1 MTLPGTTPFAGNH
14 RLMEED
20 NRTDEQLML
29 AYGEGN
35 AEAFEVL
42 YGRWRRQIYRFLVR
56 QCDSAGVAD
65 ELYQDVWLRVVNA
78 RRQYTVTAK
87 FSTWLFRIARNRL
100 IDHWR
105 AERRIPVA
113 EPIMAND
120 SEIDPF
126 DNVAA
131 LDELQPER
139 IVERKDLIRLVVGAV
154 ESLPDAQRE
163 TFLLHEE
170 GGLTIDEIAS
180 LMGVGHET
188 AKSRLRYAMT
198 RLRAQLTVCR
208 P

>member
-1 MTLPGTTPFAGNH
+1 
-14 RLMEED
+14 MEED
-20 NRTDEQLML
+20 SRTDEQLML
-29 AYGEGN
+29 AYGAGS

-42 YGRWRRQIYRFLVR
+42 YGRWRRQIYRFLIR
-56 QCDSAGVAD
+56 QCDGAGTAD

-78 RRQYTVTAK
+78 SRQYTVAAK

-105 AERRIPVA
+105 SESRKPVA
-113 EPIMAND
+113 ELREAD
-120 SEIDPF
+120 DCETDPL

-131 LDELQPER
+131 PDELQPEK
-139 IVERKDLIRLVVGAV
+139 IMERKDRVRLVVGAV

-163 TFLLHEE
+163 AFLLHEE
-170 GGLTIDEIAS
+170 GGLTIDEIAM
-180 LMGVGHET
+180 LTGVGNET

-198 RLRAQLTVCR
+198 RLRALLTECR

>member
-1 MTLPGTTPFAGNH
+1 
-14 RLMEED
+14 
-20 NRTDEQLML
+20 ML

-78 RRQYTVTAK
+78 RRLYTVTAK

-105 AERRIPVA
+105 SECRIPLA

>member
-1 MTLPGTTPFAGNH
+1 
-14 RLMEED
+14 MEED
-20 NRTDEQLML
+20 SRTDEQLML
-29 AYGEGN
+29 AYGAGS

-42 YGRWRRQIYRFLVR
+42 YGRWRRQIYRFLIR
-56 QCDSAGVAD
+56 QCDGAGTAD

-78 RRQYTVTAK
+78 RRQYTVAAK

-105 AERRIPVA
+105 SESRKPVA
-113 EPIMAND
+113 ELREAD
-120 SEIDPF
+120 DCETDPV

-131 LDELQPER
+131 PDELQPEK
-139 IVERKDLIRLVVGAV
+139 IMERNERVRLVVGAV

-163 TFLLHEE
+163 VFLLHEE
-170 GGLTIDEIAS
+170 GGLTIDEIAM
-180 LMGVGHET
+180 LTGVGNET

-198 RLRAQLTVCR
+198 RLRALLTECR

>member
-1 MTLPGTTPFAGNH
+1 
-14 RLMEED
+14 MEED
-20 NRTDEQLML
+20 SRTDEQLML
-29 AYGEGN
+29 AYGAGS

-42 YGRWRRQIYRFLVR
+42 YGRWRRQIYRFLIR
-56 QCDSAGVAD
+56 QCDGAGTAD

-78 RRQYTVTAK
+78 RRQYTVAAK

-105 AERRIPVA
+105 SESRKPVA
-113 EPIMAND
+113 ELREAD
-120 SEIDPF
+120 DCETDPV

-131 LDELQPER
+131 PDELQPEK
-139 IVERKDLIRLVVGAV
+139 IMERNERVRLVVGAV

-163 TFLLHEE
+163 AFLLHEE
-170 GGLTIDEIAS
+170 GGLTIDEIAM
-180 LMGVGHET
+180 LTGVGHET

-198 RLRAQLTVCR
+198 RLRTQLTECR

>member
-1 MTLPGTTPFAGNH
+1 
-14 RLMEED
+14 MEED
-20 NRTDEQLML
+20 SRTDEQLML
-29 AYGEGN
+29 AYGAGS

-42 YGRWRRQIYRFLVR
+42 YGRWRRQIYRFLIR
-56 QCDSAGVAD
+56 QCDGAGTAD

-78 RRQYTVTAK
+78 SRQYTVAAK

-105 AERRIPVA
+105 SESRKPVA
-113 EPIMAND
+113 ELREAD
-120 SEIDPF
+120 DCETDPV

-131 LDELQPER
+131 PDELQPEK
-139 IVERKDLIRLVVGAV
+139 IMERKDRVRLVVGAV

-163 TFLLHEE
+163 VFLLHEE
-170 GGLTIDEIAS
+170 GGLTIDEIAM
-180 LMGVGHET
+180 LTGVGNET

-198 RLRAQLTVCR
+198 RLRALLTECR

>member
-1 MTLPGTTPFAGNH
+1 
-14 RLMEED
+14 MEED

-105 AERRIPVA
+105 SERQKPVDA
-113 EPIMAND
+113 PPMAND

>member
-1 MTLPGTTPFAGNH
+1 
-14 RLMEED
+14 MEED
-20 NRTDEQLML
+20 SRTDEQLML
-29 AYGEGN
+29 AYGAGS

-42 YGRWRRQIYRFLVR
+42 YGRWRRQIYRFLIR
-56 QCDSAGVAD
+56 QCDGAGTAD

-78 RRQYTVTAK
+78 SRQYTVAAK

-105 AERRIPVA
+105 SESRKPVA
-113 EPIMAND
+113 ELREAD
-120 SEIDPF
+120 DCETDPV

-131 LDELQPER
+131 PDELQPEK
-139 IVERKDLIRLVVGAV
+139 IMERNERVRLVVGAV

-163 TFLLHEE
+163 VFLLHEE
-170 GGLTIDEIAS
+170 GGLTIDEIAM
-180 LMGVGHET
+180 LTGVGNET

-198 RLRAQLTVCR
+198 RLRALLTECR

>member
-1 MTLPGTTPFAGNH
+1 
-14 RLMEED
+14 MEED
-20 NRTDEQLML
+20 SRTDEQLML
-29 AYGEGN
+29 AYGAGS
-35 AEAFEVL
+35 AAAFEVL

-56 QCDSAGVAD
+56 QCDGAGTAD

-105 AERRIPVA
+105 SQSRKPVA
-113 EPIMAND
+113 ELPEVD
-120 SEIDPF
+120 DCETDPV

-131 LDELQPER
+131 PDELQPEK
-139 IVERKDLIRLVVGAV
+139 IMERKDRVRLVVGAV

-163 TFLLHEE
+163 AFLLHEE
-170 GGLTIDEIAS
+170 GGLTIDEIAM
-180 LMGVGHET
+180 LTGVGHET
-188 AKSRLRYAMT
+188 AKSRLRYAMA
-198 RLRAQLTVCR
+198 RLRALLTECR

>member
-1 MTLPGTTPFAGNH
+1 
-14 RLMEED
+14 MEED
-20 NRTDEQLML
+20 SRTDEQLML
-29 AYGEGN
+29 AYGAGS

-42 YGRWRRQIYRFLVR
+42 YGRWRRQIYRFLIR
-56 QCDSAGVAD
+56 QCDGAGTAD

-78 RRQYTVTAK
+78 RRQYTVAAK

-105 AERRIPVA
+105 SESRKPVA
-113 EPIMAND
+113 ELREAD
-120 SEIDPF
+120 DCETDPV

-131 LDELQPER
+131 PDELQPEK
-139 IVERKDLIRLVVGAV
+139 IMERNERVRLVVGAV

-163 TFLLHEE
+163 AFLLHEE
-170 GGLTIDEIAS
+170 GGLTIDEIAM
-180 LMGVGHET
+180 LTGVGNET

-198 RLRAQLTVCR
+198 RLRALLTECR